1 MNNINRLVA
10 NLSVLGAEFH
20 RAASGFTTGNDPDH
34 AAPSVLRNVMEVAS
48 LHNPWFIP
56 AFVRFAYSAW
66 AEALQEEKIS
76 HWLRNYNLPEVPIK
90 QSRNVGL
97 IMAGNIPMV
106 GLHDLLCIYLS
117 GHNATIRLSSQ
128 DKILIPAV
136 IEVLSIIDPDVI
148 RRFHIVDGP
157 LKNFDAIIATGSNN
171 ASRYFEY
178 YFGKYPGIIRK
189 NRNGIAVITGNETD
203 EELKA
208 LADDIFMYF
217 GLGCRNVSK
226 LYLPEGYMV
235 EKIFPFFSGY
245 SYFSDLHKYRNNYD
259 YQMSILLINRV
270 HHFDNGFLLVKKDP
284 SLISPVSVL
293 HTETYQSIVTLK
305 AEIDLIKDQVQCII
319 TGNNDFND
327 AVPFGKSQSPE
338 LWNYADGVDTL
349 EFLLK
354 L

>member
-1 MNNINRLVA
+1 MYRRAGNISTLGIEFQKAAEAYLSDTDSDWA
-10 NLSVLGAEFH
+10 NQSVLCQAMQM
-20 RAASGFTTGNDPDH
+20 AA
-34 AAPSVLRNVMEVAS
+34 MQ
-48 LHNPWFIP
+48 NPWFIP
-56 AFVRFAYSAW
+56 VFVRFAFSAW
-66 AEALQEEKIS
+66 AKALQEEKIS
-76 HWLRNYNLPEVPIK
+76 HWLTKYHKPESHGK
-90 QSRNVGL
+90 QPMNVGI
-97 IMAGNIPMV
+97 IMAGNIPLV

-128 DKILIPAV
+128 DKVLIPTI
-136 IEVLSIIDPDVI
+136 IEVLTAIDPAVNE
-148 RRFHIVDGP
+148 RFQIVEGP

-235 EKIFPFFSGY
+235 EKLFPFFSGY
-245 SYFSDLHKYRNNYD
+245 SCFADLHKYRNNYD
-259 YQMSILLINRV
+259 YQKSILLINRA
-270 HHFDNGFLLVKKDP
+270 HHLDNGFLLVKEDH

-293 HTETYQSIVTLK
+293 HTGTYTSIESLK
-305 AEIDLIKDQVQCII
+305 KELGVIKDKIQCIVS
-319 TGNNDFND
+319 GNNTFDN
-327 AVPFGKSQSPE
+327 AVPFGKSQVPE
-338 LWNYADGVDTL
+338 LWEYADGVDTL
-349 EFLLK
+349 EFLLN